1 LFETTRI
8 HIIMEYEK
16 RLDREGKQP
25 VTKPKT
31 KPIYRLVEDTVIAC
45 MRNNV
50 PRLGAS
56 LAYYTLFAIAPLF
69 VMALAVAA
77 FAFGQEAARHE
88 LFGQLSALVGEQGG
102 KALEAVI
109 AAADKPKAGV
119 LAASVAIAMLFIGAT
134 GVFVELQEALNII
147 WNVTRSAQHG
157 FKRFVTDRMLSFSLV
172 LGIGFLLL
180 VSLVVSA
187 MLAAL
192 GRLLNGM
199 IPGEILILGA
209 INFLISLGVITI
221 LFAIIFKALPDVSIA
236 WRDVSIG
243 AFLTAVLFN
252 IGKFLFGFYLGRSG
266 VASAYGAAGAL
277 VIVLLWVYYSTQI
290 LLFGAQFTRIYA
302 NRYGSRAKPVPGA
315 QPGSISQTPQSIR

>member
-1 LFETTRI
+1 MTR
-8 HIIMEYEK
+8 
-16 RLDREGKQP
+16 
-25 VTKPKT
+25 PKAKT
-31 KPIYRLVEDTVIAC
+31 LYRLVQDTLVAC
-45 MRNNV
+45 MQNNV

-56 LAYYTLFAIAPLF
+56 LAYYTLFALAPLF
-69 VMALAVAA
+69 VIVLAITA
-77 FAFGQEAARHE
+77 FVFGQEAARHE
-88 LFGQLSALVGEQGG
+88 LFGQLSALVGKEGG
-102 KALEAVI
+102 QALESVI
-109 AAADKPKAGV
+109 AAANEPKAGL
-119 LAASVAIAMLFIGAT
+119 LATSIAVAMLFIGAT

-147 WNVTRSAQHG
+147 WNVTRNAKHG
-157 FKRFVTDRMLSFSLV
+157 FKRFLTDRMLSFSLV

-192 GRLLNGM
+192 GRFLNGM
-199 IPGEILILGA
+199 IPGEVLILGA
-209 INFLISLGVITI
+209 TNFLISLVVITI
-221 LFAIIFKALPDVSIA
+221 LFAMIFKALPDVSIA

-302 NRYGSRAKPVPGA
+302 NRRDSHTKPVSGAIPISGSRR
-315 QPGSISQTPQSIR
+315 PQSTH